1 MPAPKAHTGKAGGI
15 TASGNVRIPLACF
28 ALALGMSACAPPATD
43 ASPVEQAEAAV
54 SNGVFGDAEVTSAVM
69 GYWSRSCALCHAVG
83 EGGAPRVGD
92 AEAWRP
98 RIARGEAQLL
108 AHTIEGYNDM
118 PPLGY
123 CMACEH
129 DDFRAL
135 IKFMVGPQ

>member
-1 MPAPKAHTGKAGGI
+1 M
-15 TASGNVRIPLACF
+15 SNVVF
-28 ALALGMSACAPPATD
+28 A
-43 ASPVEQAEAAV
+43 
-54 SNGVFGDAEVTSAVM
+54 DAEVTSAVM

-98 RIARGEAQLL
+98 RLVQGEALLL

-135 IKFMVGPQ
+135 IKFMVGSK